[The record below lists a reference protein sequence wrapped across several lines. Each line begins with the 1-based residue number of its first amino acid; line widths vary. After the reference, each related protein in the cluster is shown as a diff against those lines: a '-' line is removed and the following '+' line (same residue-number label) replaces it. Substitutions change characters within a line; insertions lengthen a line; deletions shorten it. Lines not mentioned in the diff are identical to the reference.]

1 MTQPARTLSC
11 AAALALCLAA
21 AFIGAGCRSKPLA
34 RPASVGI
41 PHASIETKAAAN
53 EVREAANQIGNA
65 NAEIAAAVPE
75 VAAQTTEIG
84 AGVDRL
90 RAVETS
96 LRATQTILEA
106 ESKAVKAMAA
116 ELATANARIV
126 ALEDKSNG
134 ILNNIL
140 IGVSIIGLAAAVVA
154 GVWLRS
160 WQGVVTGLAVFA
172 ACTAGMW
179 LLKYR
184 AIIAIC
190 GLAAAAAYAAW
201 CIIAERRAT
210 TQIVKTVEA
219 IKSNVPDFKA
229 TANRI
234 QTSRITRN
242 IVDRIKAATA
252 KPTP

>member
-11 AAALALCLAA
+11 AAALALCCAA
-21 AFIGAGCRSKPLA
+21 AFIGAGCRSKPVA

-53 EVREAANQIGNA
+53 EVREAANVIQNA

-96 LRATQTILEA
+96 LRATQAVLES
-106 ESKAVKAMAA
+106 ESKAVRSMAA
-116 ELATANARIV
+116 DLTAANARIV

-140 IGVSIIGLAAAVVA
+140 IGVSILGLAAAVVA

-190 GLAAAAAYAAW
+190 GLAAAAGYAAW

-219 IKSNVPDFKA
+219 IKANTPDFK
-229 TANRI
+229 TVANGI
-234 QTSRITRN
+234 QTSKLTRR
-242 IVDRIKAATA
+242 IVDRIKGTA
-252 KPTP
+252 